1 MNSAISGLIVAAVTL
16 AIIVQSVNSLT
27 CYTGGGAGAAAIYL
41 PGECDAKETL
51 CKFKNGSAAGIEF
64 KLAQGCEEAS
74 ATKKAGMCDSNDV
87 CYCNTDKCNGQTS
100 LRPGMVA
107 VVISVF
113 ATLKFFH

>member
-74 ATKKAGMCDSNDV
+74 ATKKAVRILRIITPRSPATMAIRSNYMNV
-87 CYCNTDKCNGQTS
+87 HGC
-100 LRPGMVA
+100 
-107 VVISVF
+107 ISP
-113 ATLKFFH
+113 